1 MQTLRSGRTVPAICE
16 AAELSKEALQLL
28 AGHAQPRQF
37 VERLVET
44 EQFPD
49 AIAFLA
55 HALPRREA
63 VWWAWLCARAA
74 AGEKPP
80 ASVLVSLEA
89 TKTWIAEPTDPHRR
103 AALDTAEMAGI
114 GTPAGCAGLAAFLCG
129 DTLGPA
135 EAPPAPPGEF
145 AAAKA
150 IAGCINLAAVAD
162 EEIDIAGR
170 YAEFLEQGL
179 QLADRTRLW
188 EPAAQ
193 TPPPRR

>member
-1 MQTLRSGRTVPAICE
+1 MQTLRSGKTVPAICD
-16 AAELSKEALQLL
+16 AAELSDEARDIL
-28 AGHAQPRQF
+28 APDVPARTF
-37 VERLVET
+37 VEKLVET
-44 EQFPD
+44 EQYSD

-74 AGEKPP
+74 AGDKPP
-80 ASVLVSLEA
+80 ASVVVSLEA

-103 AALDTAEMAGI
+103 AALDAAEVAGI

-135 EAPPAPPGEF
+135 EAPPAPPGEY

-150 IAGCINLAAVAD
+150 IGGSINLAAVSDVKRDVGA
-162 EEIDIAGR
+162 R
-170 YAEFLEQGL
+170 YAEFVRQGL
-179 QLADRTRLW
+179 ELAERTKLW
-188 EPAAQ
+188 EGE
-193 TPPPRR
+193 PRTKGQR

>member
-16 AAELSKEALQLL
+16 AAELSAEALELL
-28 AGHAQPRQF
+28 ADDVQPRTF
-37 VERLVET
+37 VEKMVE
-44 EQFPD
+44 EAHYPD

-74 AGEKPP
+74 AGEKAP
-80 ASVLVSLEA
+80 ASVIVSLEA

-103 AALDTAEMAGI
+103 AALDAAEVAGI
-114 GTPAGCAGLAAFLCG
+114 STPAGCAGLAAFLCG

-150 IAGCINLAAVAD
+150 IGGSINLAAVAD
-162 EEIDIAGR
+162 IARDIAAR
-170 YAEFLEQGL
+170 YAEFVQQGL
-179 QLADRTRLW
+179 ELADRTRLW
-188 EPAAQ
+188 EAGPQPA
-193 TPPPRR
+193 TRR

>member
-1 MQTLRSGRTVPAICE
+1 MQTLRSGKTMPAICD
-16 AAELSKEALQLL
+16 AAELSEEAREIL
-28 AGHAQPRQF
+28 ASEQHGRTF
-37 VERLVET
+37 VEKLIET
-44 EQFPD
+44 EQYSD

-80 ASVLVSLEA
+80 ASVIASLEA
-89 TKTWIAEPTDPHRR
+89 TKTWIAEPTHPHRR
-103 AALDTAEMAGI
+103 AAIDAAEVAGI

-135 EAPPAPPGEF
+135 EAPPAPPGEY

-150 IAGCINLAAVAD
+150 IGGSINLAATAD
-162 EEIDIAGR
+162 LEADISAR
-170 YAEFLEQGL
+170 YAEFVRQGL
-179 QLADRTRLW
+179 ELAERTKLW
-188 EPAAQ
+188 DNETAGKEGV
-193 TPPPRR
+193 

>member
-1 MQTLRSGRTVPAICE
+1 MQTLRSGKTVPAICD
-16 AAELSKEALQLL
+16 AAELSDEARDIL
-28 AGHAQPRQF
+28 ATDVHGRAF
-37 VERLVET
+37 VEKLVAD
-44 EQFPD
+44 EQYSD

-80 ASVLVSLEA
+80 ASVIASLEA

-103 AALDTAEMAGI
+103 AALDAAEVAGI

-129 DTLGPA
+129 ETLGPA
-135 EAPPAPPGEF
+135 EAPPAPPGEY

-150 IAGCINLAAVAD
+150 IGGSINLAAVAD
-162 EEIDIAGR
+162 LQRDLAAR
-170 YAEFLEQGL
+170 YAEFVQQGL
-179 QLADRTRLW
+179 ELAERTKLW
-188 EPAAQ
+188 EVEGQ
-193 TPPPRR
+193 GEDRS

>member
-1 MQTLRSGRTVPAICE
+1 MQTLKSGKTVPAICD
-16 AAELSKEALQLL
+16 AAELSDEAREIL
-28 AGHAQPRQF
+28 ATEAQGPAF
-37 VERLVET
+37 IERLAADG
-44 EQFPD
+44 QYSD

-80 ASVLVSLEA
+80 ASVVASLEA

-103 AALDTAEMAGI
+103 AALDAAEVAGI

-135 EAPPAPPGEF
+135 EAPPAPPGEY

-150 IAGCINLAAVAD
+150 IGGSINLAAVID
-162 EEIDIAGR
+162 VKRDIAGR
-170 YAEFLEQGL
+170 YAEFVKQGL
-179 QLADRTRLW
+179 ELAERTKLW
-188 EPAAQ
+188 ESEQRGKEQP
-193 TPPPRR
+193 

>member
-1 MQTLRSGRTVPAICE
+1 MQTLRSGKTVPAICD
-16 AAELSKEALQLL
+16 AAEVSEEAREIL
-28 AGHAQPRQF
+28 APELHGRAF
-37 VERLVET
+37 VERLIET
-44 EQFPD
+44 EQYTD

-74 AGEKPP
+74 AGGKPP
-80 ASVLVSLEA
+80 ASVIASLEA

-103 AALDTAEMAGI
+103 AALDAAEVAGI

-135 EAPPAPPGEF
+135 EAPPAPPGEY

-150 IAGCINLAAVAD
+150 IGGSINLAAVAD
-162 EEIDIAGR
+162 VGTDIGAR
-170 YAEFLEQGL
+170 YAEFVRQGL
-179 QLADRTRLW
+179 ELAERTKLW
-188 EPAAQ
+188 EGDAPAKE
-193 TPPPRR
+193 RR